1 MPLDPQLQA
10 MRDQRER
17 DGVAP
22 LYSMTLEAARA
33 ADLAS
38 IKAGGGTPEPVHD
51 VTDH

>member
-22 LYSMTLEAARA
+22 LYSLTLEQARA

-38 IKAGGGTPEPVHD
+38 IRPAAATPSRC
-51 VTDH
+51 TTSRDH